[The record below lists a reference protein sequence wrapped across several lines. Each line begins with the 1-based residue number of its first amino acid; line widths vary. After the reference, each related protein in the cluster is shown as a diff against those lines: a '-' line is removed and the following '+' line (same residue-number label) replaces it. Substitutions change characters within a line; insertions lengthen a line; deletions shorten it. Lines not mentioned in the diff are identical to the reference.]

1 MTTKGMVQMWVTN
14 VGISMGQE
22 QGLEQQKQ
30 IFWDTFEA
38 LQAMLLYT
46 VVNRADRKLHGV
58 KTISL

>member
-1 MTTKGMVQMWVTN
+1 MWVTN